1 MSDYRQIPRPL
12 TLFLNSILLAITVFP
27 LLRYISDLWHAQI
40 RASGTERRA
49 LSNNSDVS
57 SRTLAKPDPIVVAVP

>member
-27 LLRYISDLWHAQI
+27 LLRYIQI
-40 RASGTERRA
+40 YGMLKFVHPELSGGH
-49 LSNNSDVS
+49 
-57 SRTLAKPDPIVVAVP
+57 